1 MCIRDRVR
9 AQNELRR
16 TLPPRCPICRY
27 CELTD
32 WYEGSNVAHGWFS
45 EPDAPAL
52 LGFDADI
59 IGYCH
64 NNCDG
69 ESVNI
74 LAIFGGLEYNSCRN
88 FEWQMCAIR
97 GMLSSQ
103 SSKEIVFARC
113 APVDRAALSHTGLQ
127 RPVPPL
133 VCRRAPKTV
142 AMDGWPP
149 FGQCSGFTNSG
160 CNTWDGFANDD
171 IFYLEVCLFSQVCA
185 NSEQLFQIDVGE
197 RFVCD
202 FSADGFEQLQAWLLD
217 GPDMRVRDEQA
228 SRGKWCALHGVGAL
242 RETGQGIGQSERGA
256 QRADVV
262 CGRREQHLH
271 AAGAVCSQTP
281 DEWFSLPRARHR
293 KFGYPSGHGAHPE

>member
-1 MCIRDRVR
+1 MVLVCPTGTHLCAPNGRQSKVFCDVDRDCYGDLDYCSGDACPAKKGCCIHEPFM
-9 AQNELRR
+9 ANKPAGW
-16 TLPPRCPICRY
+16 LPPMAGDPQLSPEVCERLFRDPGHQFRRMWGAWSRTQNHDAGGGCWNFDRWQPWEKQSAAQFFEDIFSGRY

-103 SSKEIVFARC
+103 SSKEIVFAR
-113 APVDRAALSHTGLQ
+113 
-127 RPVPPL
+127 
-133 VCRRAPKTV
+133 APKTV

-217 GPDMRVRDEQA
+217 GPDM
-228 SRGKWCALHGVGAL
+228 
-242 RETGQGIGQSERGA
+242 
-256 QRADVV
+256 
-262 CGRREQHLH
+262 
-271 AAGAVCSQTP
+271 
-281 DEWFSLPRARHR
+281 SLL
-293 KFGYPSGHGAHPE
+293 